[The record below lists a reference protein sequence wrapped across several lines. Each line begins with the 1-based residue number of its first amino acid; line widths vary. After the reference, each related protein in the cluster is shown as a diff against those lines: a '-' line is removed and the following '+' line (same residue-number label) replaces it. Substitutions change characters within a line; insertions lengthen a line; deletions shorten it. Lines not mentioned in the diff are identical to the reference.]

1 MAVGGQAATSARI
14 ENYLGFP
21 AGLSGAEL
29 AERAKLQAE
38 KFNAQMMVPR
48 RAIGLTEKDGFHAV
62 ALDNGDELIARS
74 VILALGVQ
82 YASSRQKSALQ
93 FKNKTKMILPIGGKH
108 AVGDAG
114 RCSALVPW
122 MSIR

>member
-1 MAVGGQAATSARI
+1 MRPTRLGKQLRPGDPAVVVGGANSAGQASLSLRGRTAR
-14 ENYLGFP
+14 
-21 AGLSGAEL
+21 LSCGA
-29 AERAKLQAE
+29 RG
-38 KFNAQMMVPR
+38 R
-48 RAIGLTEKDGFHAV
+48 RAEPPV
-62 ALDNGDELIARS
+62 A
-74 VILALGVQ
+74 

-108 AVGDAG
+108 AVGDAC